1 MIVALLAS
9 RSALAENFDA
19 EAARHFAQTANFA
32 QPSSPSSTG
41 SIFVAGQN
49 SSTQIRDK
57 VQQNLPK
64 ADFTDIK
71 DAGIVFGPGKG
82 PQWQSVMMVIAID
95 GADHCGKSSLA
106 SWLAWQLG
114 MPAVQ
119 LNLYLTNLYP
129 IQWSV
134 DDLARVVAQRID
146 VDRGRPVIIEGVLML
161 DALDQIRRKPD
172 FLVFVR
178 GGYPGSSLG
187 AQIEQYQ
194 SRQKPLER
202 ANYVIEGHADD

>member
-1 MIVALLAS
+1 MLMKIPIPRSDQLLA
-9 RSALAENFDA
+9 A
-19 EAARHFAQTANFA
+19 
-32 QPSSPSSTG
+32 
-41 SIFVAGQN
+41 
-49 SSTQIRDK
+49 
-57 VQQNLPK
+57 
-64 ADFTDIK
+64 IK
-71 DAGIVFGPGKG
+71 DVLTPARLPLL
-82 PQWQSVMMVIAID
+82 IAID

-119 LNLYLTNLYP
+119 LDLYLTNLYP
-129 IQWSV
+129 IQWRV
-134 DDLARVVAQRID
+134 DDLARVVTQRID

-187 AQIEQYQ
+187 AQIE
-194 SRQKPLER
+194 
-202 ANYVIEGHADD
+202 H